1 MTGTVRAPVIKF
13 TAFAIVMALL
23 TAFLYAIFGQYRMGP
38 VDGYSAIF
46 TDVSRLKPGDT
57 VRVAGVRVGTVNKVS
72 MRPDHKVDVEFDA
85 NRDVALTTATRVA
98 VRYLNLVGDRYLEL
112 LDSPSSN
119 HVLPAGSQIPLDR
132 TAPALDLD
140 LLLSGLKPVMR
151 GLNPDDV
158 NSLTSSLVQILQG
171 EGGNLASLFS
181 KTSSFTAA
189 IGEKSQV
196 IQQLIENLNTVVATV
211 AHDGDK
217 FSGTVDRLEH
227 LVTALAVE
235 RDAIGTAI
243 DSLSKGTASLA
254 DLLVNARLPL
264 KGTIDELNRM
274 APLLDHDK
282 ALLEDALQKAPRN
295 YRKLIRVGS
304 YGSFIN
310 FYVCGLRWRVTDL
323 QGRTAVFPWIKQ
335 TTGRCGE
342 PDA

>member
-1 MTGTVRAPVIKF
+1 MTGSARAPVIKF
-13 TAFAIVMALL
+13 TAFAIVMVLL

-38 VDGYSAIF
+38 VNGYSAIF
-46 TDVSRLKPGDT
+46 IDVSRLKEGDT
-57 VRVAGVRVGTVNKVS
+57 VRVSGVRVGTVNQVS
-72 MRPDHKVDVEFDA
+72 MRPDHKIVVDFDA
-85 NRDVALTTATRVA
+85 NRDVVLTNETRVA

-112 LDSPSSN
+112 LDSPGSN
-119 HVLPAGSQIPLDR
+119 NALPVGGQIPLDR

-140 LLLSGLKPVMR
+140 LLLNGLKPVMK
-151 GLNPDDV
+151 GLNPEDV
-158 NSLTSSLVQILQG
+158 NALTSSLVQILQG
-171 EGGNLASLFS
+171 EGGNLESLFS

-189 IGEKSQV
+189 IGEKSQLV
-196 IQQLIENLNTVVATV
+196 GQLIENLNTVVATV

-217 FSGTVDRLEH
+217 FSGTVNRLEQ
-227 LVTALAVE
+227 LVSALSTE

-243 DSLSKGTASLA
+243 DSLGEGTTSLA
-254 DLLVNARLPL
+254 DLLANARLPL
-264 KGTIDELNRM
+264 KGTIDQLNRM

-282 ALLEDALQKAPRN
+282 ALLDDAIQKAPQN
-295 YRKLIRVGS
+295 YHKLIRVGS

>member
-1 MTGTVRAPVIKF
+1 MTGTVSAPVIKF

-23 TAFLYAIFGQYRMGP
+23 TALLYAIFGQYTVGATN
-38 VDGYSAIF
+38 GYSAIF
-46 TDVSRLKPGDT
+46 TDISRLKAGDT
-57 VRVAGVRVGTVNKVS
+57 VRVAGVRVGTVNRVS
-72 MRPDHKVDVEFDA
+72 MRPDHKIVVEFDA
-85 NRDVALTTATRVA
+85 NRDVVLTNETRGA

-112 LDSPSSN
+112 IDSPGSN
-119 HVLPAGSQIPLDR
+119 KVMAAGAQIPLDR

-151 GLNPDDV
+151 GLNPEDV
-158 NSLTSSLVQILQG
+158 NTLTSSLVQILQG
-171 EGGNLASLFS
+171 EGGDLESLFS
-181 KTSSFTAA
+181 KTSSFATA
-189 IGEKSQV
+189 IGDKSQLV
-196 IQQLIENLNTVVATV
+196 EQLIENLNTVVATV
-211 AHDGDK
+211 AQDGDK
-217 FSGTVDRLEH
+217 FSGTVDRLEQ
-227 LVTALAVE
+227 LVSALSIE

-243 DSLSKGTASLA
+243 DSLSKGTTSLA
-254 DLLVNARLPL
+254 DLLANSRLPL
-264 KGTIDELNRM
+264 KGTIDQLNRM

-282 ALLEDALQKAPRN
+282 ALLDDAIQKAPHN

-310 FYVCGLRWRVTDL
+310 FYVCGLRWRATDL